1 MAQLSAQRKGA
12 ALLSNFM
19 VALRLQSSCLVN
31 SSTRNT
37 LKEGNKRM
45 MTKKIPTN
53 IDTQVLGS

>member
-1 MAQLSAQRKGA
+1 MAQLSVQRKGA

-31 SSTRNT
+31 LSTRNT